1 MTTKTLTLT
10 LVLFLLPILQLVSAS
25 PTSDDY
31 GTYIIHM
38 DLSSKPMSFSTHE
51 QWHKSLLASVS
62 AEAGHLYTYSHVMH
76 GFSARLSRAQLARLE
91 QLPGHRATRRDAY
104 AKLFTTH
111 TPRFLGLRKRNG
123 IWPVASFGRDVIV
136 GIIDTGIWP
145 ESKSFSDHGLS
156 AVPERWKGACEN
168 GTGFTP
174 SLCNRK
180 LIGARS
186 FSKGLRAAGRPIS
199 KYDYDSPRDFYG
211 HGTHTSSTAA
221 GSAARG
227 VSYLG
232 YAKGTAMGVAPAAR
246 LAMYKVLWLTDS
258 YESAATDVLAGMD
271 QAIADGVDVMSLSLG
286 FDQTPY
292 YDDVIA
298 IGAFAAVEKGIFV
311 ACAAGNDG
319 PSPNSTYNGAPW
331 IMTVG
336 AGTIDRGF
344 AGSVTLGNGVTVEGA
359 SYSLEDASVS
369 GAPLYYGVGNAT
381 EMGCS
386 SLDPAKVR
394 GKVVLCYSA
403 QPSSVSMQLSEVVR
417 RGGKAGIFVA
427 DIADLYPEDY
437 IIPAVLLRISDASQ
451 LMAYVNGTTNPT
463 VLEMKLQITKINVKP
478 APQVAD
484 FSSRGPDPISPGVLK
499 PDILA
504 PGEDVLAAWR
514 PVDSSSTGDY
524 ASTPYI
530 LASGTSMASPHA
542 VGVAALLRAV
552 HPDWSPAAIRSAI
565 MTTAIT
571 VDNARGTIKDQF
583 HGEPATPL
591 QFGAGHINPNRAM
604 DPGLVYDLATQDYI
618 EFICGLGYNETEMAT
633 VIRRTVWSCLDNP
646 PELNYPSFMTVIPIN
661 YTSFPMTKN
670 FTRVLTNVGDGPEDY
685 GSQVEVP
692 KGMKI
697 KVVPESLSFKGE
709 GDKQTFMV
717 SMEID
722 AELFSS
728 GNVAYGFLRWV
739 GLKKLH
745 LVSSPIVLAL
755 Q

>member
-1 MTTKTLTLT
+1 MRTKTLTLT
-10 LVLFLLPILQLVSAS
+10 LTLLLFLLPILQLVSAS
-25 PTSDDY
+25 DDY
-31 GTYIIHM
+31 GNYIIHV
-38 DLSSKPMSFSTHE
+38 DNSHKPNSFFSHE
-51 QWHKSLLASVS
+51 EWHKSMLASVS

-76 GFSARLSRAQLARLE
+76 GFSARLSRAQLAQLE

-111 TPRFLGLRKRNG
+111 TPRFLGLRKKNG

-145 ESKSFSDHGLS
+145 ESESFSDHGLS

-221 GSAARG
+221 GSAVRG
-227 VSYLG
+227 VSYHG

-286 FDQTPY
+286 FHQTPY

-311 ACAAGNDG
+311 GCAAGNDG
-319 PSPNSTYNGAPW
+319 PSSNSTHNGAPW

-336 AGTIDRGF
+336 AGTIDRSF

-359 SYSLEDASVS
+359 SYYTGGASLS

-381 EMGCS
+381 EMACS

-394 GKVVLCYSA
+394 GKVVFCYSGKL
-403 QPSSVSMQLSEVVR
+403 SSVYGQLSEVKR
-417 RGGKAGIFVA
+417 CGGKAAILVA
-427 DIADLYPEDY
+427 DSTNLGPEDY
-437 IIPAVLLRISDASQ
+437 IVPAVILGTSDASQ
-451 LMAYVNGTTNPT
+451 VTDYVKGSSNAT
-463 VLEMKLQITKINVKP
+463 VLEMKFEITKIHVKP

-484 FSSRGPDPISPGVLK
+484 FSSRGPDPINPGVLK

-504 PGEDVLAAWR
+504 PGENVLAAWK
-514 PVDSSSTGDY
+514 PEASSSNGNY
-524 ASTPYI
+524 APAEY
-530 LASGTSMASPHA
+530 LFGSGTSMASPHA

-552 HPDWSPAAIRSAI
+552 YPDWSPAAIRSAI

-571 VDNARGTIKDQF
+571 IDNARETIKDQF
-583 HGEPATPL
+583 TGDPATPL

-618 EFICGLGYNETEMAT
+618 QFICGLGYNVSEMASI
-633 VIRRTVWSCLDNP
+633 IRGTMWSCLDNP
-646 PELNYPSFMTVIPIN
+646 PELNYPSFMTVILMSD
-661 YTSFPMTKN
+661 TVFPKTKN
-670 FTRVLTNVGDGPEDY
+670 FTRVLTKVGDGPEDY
-685 GSQVEVP
+685 HAQVEVP
-692 KGMKI
+692 TGMKI

-709 GDKQTFMV
+709 RDKQTFMI

-728 GNVAYGFLRWV
+728 GSVAYGFLRWV
-739 GLKKLH
+739 GSKKPH
-745 LVSSPIVLAL
+745 LVSSPIVVAL